1 MPKAN
6 PDYAG
11 ITQAAKDLAAR
22 EAAESS
28 PFTPEAQ
35 MLDME
40 SSLSGNALITWST
53 STTKAYTRHTKAD
66 PTAVPE
72 VTHIARFDVRPMAMD
87 TVRLEY
93 GTVTFWPDHLEIT
106 WVDGKVTAVYLEG
119 QQATKAGQGE
129 DRRRRK
135 YRIAE
140 ETRYGATALA
150 DLPILIRDTI
160 AHYET
165 KVPVASPSPMVVE

>member
-1 MPKAN
+1 MPKAT

-11 ITQAAKDLAAR
+11 ITQAAKELAAR
-22 EAAESS
+22 EAAENA

-40 SSLSGNALITWST
+40 SSLSGNALITWTT
-53 STTKAYTRHTKAD
+53 STTQAYTRHTKAD
-66 PTAVPE
+66 PTAFPE
-72 VTHIARFDVRPMAMD
+72 VTHIARFDVRPMALD

-93 GTVTFWPDHLEIT
+93 GTVTFWPDRLEIT
-106 WVDGKVTAVYLEG
+106 WVDGKVTAVYVEG
-119 QQATKAGQGE
+119 QQATKAGLGK
-129 DRRRRK
+129 DRRHRK
-135 YRIAE
+135 YRIGEA
-140 ETRYGATALA
+140 TRYMSTALA

-165 KVPVASPSPMVVE
+165 KVPVSSPSPMVVE